1 MMAFSLSCPAGP
13 IVKGRT
19 RFRLSGPVHMSMPTV
34 GLRLPRPLPAVIQ
47 PILTQGR
54 QS

>member
-13 IVKGRT
+13 IVEGRT
-19 RFRLSGPVHMSMPTV
+19 RFRLSGPVHMSAQIV
-34 GLRLPRPLPAVIQ
+34 GLRMPRTPPAVIQ

-54 QS
+54 QP